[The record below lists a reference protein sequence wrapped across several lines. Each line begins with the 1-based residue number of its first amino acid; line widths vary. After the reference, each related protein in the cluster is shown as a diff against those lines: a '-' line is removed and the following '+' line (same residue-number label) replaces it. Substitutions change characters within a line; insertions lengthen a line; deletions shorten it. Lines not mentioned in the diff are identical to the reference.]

1 MDIDNL
7 WALVSSLLF
16 ALLGGIASYLKDV
29 KRFCLFSFIRKCV
42 LSMFTGMVVFFI
54 LTHYGVA
61 PYLIAAST
69 SLSGFIGIPVIEFIW
84 TAIQDKIKK
93 L

>member
-1 MDIDNL
+1 
-7 WALVSSLLF
+7 
-16 ALLGGIASYLKDV
+16 
-29 KRFCLFSFIRKCV
+29 
-42 LSMFTGMVVFFI
+42 MFTGMVVFFI

-61 PYLIAAST
+61 PYLIAACT

>member
-1 MDIDNL
+1 MNIDNL
-7 WALVSSLLF
+7 WALLSSLLF
-16 ALLGGIASYLKDV
+16 ALIGGIASYLKDA

-61 PYLIAAST
+61 PYLIAACT

>member
-1 MDIDNL
+1 MNIDNL
-7 WALVSSLLF
+7 WALFSSLLF

-29 KRFCLFSFIRKCV
+29 KKFCLFSFIRKCV

-54 LTHYGVA
+54 LTHYSVA